1 MMSSDPSETPAISQN
16 KYRLPKNVKPLH
28 YDLTFWTDLES
39 LKFGGFV
46 TVDLDILEETSAIVL
61 NCSDDLKLADAS
73 VHCATL
79 DAGQL
84 QSAQIVADKE
94 LGRASLNFPAA
105 LPAGSKAQVKL
116 SYSAML
122 RGSMNGY
129 YKSAWQRDGKTEYYA
144 LTHFQPTDARAAFP
158 CWDEPQLKA
167 TFGIT
172 MISRA
177 ETVNISN
184 MPAESEVLY
193 DPTSTRDANLATLLS
208 TLPKKDD
215 QWKLTKFQ
223 KTPLMSSYLV
233 AFANGPFAHLETK
246 VVMPLSGRTVPLR
259 VYATPDIIHQA
270 EFCLEVTA
278 KVLPLYEKIFEI
290 EYPLPKL
297 DTLAAN
303 DFDMGAMENWGLI
316 TGRTSAFMMDP
327 KKPNILARKSIAGTQ
342 SHEVAHMWFG
352 NITTM
357 EWWDYLYLNE
367 GFATLMGEAIVLG
380 EFARVFPEWKVDS
393 AFVANHVHHAMV
405 LDAKRSSHP
414 IEVECPDANF
424 INQIF
429 DGLSYSKAA
438 SVLRMLSEYIG
449 EERFLKGVSGYLKKH
464 LYANSVTRDLWDG
477 ISAASGEDIIG
488 FPLITVTETS
498 SGIHVRQDRYLNDGT
513 PNADENETIWNIPLA
528 ILTVDE
534 GGQAHV
540 DKTAILEEREKILAI
555 DTSRTFK
562 LNAGT
567 TSFYRVSYTPERLSK
582 IAAEATK
589 EGSVFSLSDRIGL
602 LLRCFG
608 TVQGRIDPGQQSPHL
623 GRHLAERNESQVTL
637 LSIPLALPIGQRYLD
652 LVWVSA
658 LNSLAGV
665 IRPFEDHR
673 QINDS
678 LRAFTRT
685 LFVPIVQR
693 FGYDFPEGESVDIV
707 ELRKTA
713 IQGAVVGR
721 DESVTQELRSR
732 FTDYLKTGD
741 KTRIP
746 SDIAKPIFQTAARY
760 GGREEFEAILKIAED
775 PTDTYRSSAI
785 RNIGCTEDLGL
796 MKELFSYI
804 LTKARDQDVVG
815 FCLGLEANPLARR
828 ILVEFFQDNYDHNKD
843 TTRYSM
849 ALAQSLETIRA
860 RITYIERSRDDLSD
874 WLTKNTTV
882 DALVDSTDLVYAY
895 DWKTL
900 IATYFAAFVTPT
912 VMSAIDIFCII
923 NLHHKERIRSWT

>member
-28 YDLTFWTDLES
+28 YDLTFWTDLDS

-380 EFARVFPEWKVDS
+380 EVFPDGPLIPLRSNAPTQISSTRYSTDS
-393 AFVANHVHHAMV
+393 
-405 LDAKRSSHP
+405 L
-414 IEVECPDANF
+414 I
-424 INQIF
+424 
-429 DGLSYSKAA
+429 
-438 SVLRMLSEYIG
+438 LRPLQCSACLSEYIG

-477 ISAASGEDIIG
+477 ISAASGEDIVRLMDNWITKIG

-567 TSFYRVSYTPERLSK
+567 TSFYRVLYTPERLSK

-602 LLRCFG
+602 LYDVSALSK
-608 TVQGRIDPGQQSPHL
+608 PGLTQVSSL
-623 GRHLAERNESQVTL
+623 LTLVDIWRNETNH
-637 LSIPLALPIGQRYLD
+637 
-652 LVWVSA
+652 LVWVGA

-796 MKELFSYI
+796 MKELLSYI

-828 ILVEFFQDNYDHNKD
+828 ILVEFFQDNYDHFSKRFATNSMLKYLVLTCFRGLSTQEAHDDAQEFFKNKD

-874 WLTKNTTV
+874 WLTK
-882 DALVDSTDLVYAY
+882 
-895 DWKTL
+895 W
-900 IATYFAAFVTPT
+900 
-912 VMSAIDIFCII
+912 
-923 NLHHKERIRSWT
+923 EQRSQL